1 MAWFSLVNSLK
12 KYGFM
17 PLLGSLP
24 CRTMSSTT
32 SLAEQK
38 QHLETLLQKLN
49 GLIKKLPTTLPCG
62 SKDGPIAKHFSDHKF
77 DATKGPYFTFNQSW
91 EWVFQCADSE
101 KEYLVVWGKYGLD
114 LVQAYIAHF
123 SRIPGIEADN
133 GLSLLAQWVEALIA
147 LIDTM

>member
-1 MAWFSLVNSLK
+1 
-12 KYGFM
+12 
-17 PLLGSLP
+17 
-24 CRTMSSTT
+24 MSSTT

-62 SKDGPIAKHFSDHKF
+62 SKDGPIVKHFSNHKF
-77 DATKGPYFTFNQSW
+77 DATEGPYFTFNQSW
-91 EWVFQCADSE
+91 ERVFQCADSE
-101 KEYLVVWGKYGLD
+101 KEYLVVQGKYGLD
-114 LVQAYIAHF
+114 LVQAYIAHS

-133 GLSLLAQWVEALIA
+133 GPSLLAQWVEALIA